1 MTVLFQGNFKE
12 QIEKLVRWL
21 LSVGFEKKSCILK
34 KQCTQHMMTVL
45 FQSDFKEQIEKL
57 VRWLLCTTKNC

>member
-21 LSVGFEKKSCILK
+21 LSVGFEKKMLHTK
-34 KQCTQHMMTVL
+34 KTMYPAHYDSFV
-45 FQSDFKEQIEKL
+45 SE
-57 VRWLLCTTKNC
+57 